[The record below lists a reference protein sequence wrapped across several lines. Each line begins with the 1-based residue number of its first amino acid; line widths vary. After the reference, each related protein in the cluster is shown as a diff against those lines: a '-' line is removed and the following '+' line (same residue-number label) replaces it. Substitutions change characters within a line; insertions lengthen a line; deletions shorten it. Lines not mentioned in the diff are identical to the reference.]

1 MDYAKKLAE
10 EFSVKELHA
19 QNIIDLLDEGNTI
32 PFIARYRKEM
42 HGTMDDQL
50 IRSIAERLEFLRK
63 LDARREEIGN
73 LISEQG
79 NMTEE
84 ITAALKKAETLTELE
99 DIYRPFRPKRKTRA
113 SVAKQKGLE
122 PLATE
127 ILLCQ
132 QTGEQPLI
140 LAEKYVDPEKQV
152 ENAEQA
158 LAGAKDIIA
167 ESVSDNADV
176 RRRVRNLVY
185 LNGFIESSAAK
196 DEKSVY
202 ETYYE
207 FSQKVNKIAG
217 HRVLALNR
225 GEKEGFLKVSVTP
238 KSPSTPY
245 IPCS

>member
-84 ITAALKKAETLTELE
+84 ITAALKK
-99 DIYRPFRPKRKTRA
+99 
-113 SVAKQKGLE
+113 G
-122 PLATE
+122 
-127 ILLCQ
+127 
-132 QTGEQPLI
+132 
-140 LAEKYVDPEKQV
+140 
-152 ENAEQA
+152 
-158 LAGAKDIIA
+158 
-167 ESVSDNADV
+167 
-176 RRRVRNLVY
+176 RNL
-185 LNGFIESSAAK
+185 N
-196 DEKSVY
+196 
-202 ETYYE
+202 
-207 FSQKVNKIAG
+207 
-217 HRVLALNR
+217 
-225 GEKEGFLKVSVTP
+225 
-238 KSPSTPY
+238 
-245 IPCS
+245 